1 MKNIVLRQLSPADGK
16 DVYDMLQHIEASEN
30 DFTNP
35 VHGMNY
41 ENYKEWLKEQDCWS
55 RGENLPAGY
64 VTMTIFWLIADGIPV
79 GIGKIRHGLTPAS
92 REEGGNI
99 GYAVDSRCRGNGYGT
114 VLLGCLLHKAEDMG
128 IKERLITIK
137 KFNYASKKAVEK
149 NGCKLTSETDGWWYY
164 YI

>member
-35 VHGMNY
+35 VYGMDY

-55 RGENLPAGY
+55 RGENLPSGY
-64 VTMTIFWLIADGIPV
+64 VSMTIFWLTADGIPV
-79 GIGKIRHGLTPAS
+79 GIGKIRHCLTPAS
-92 REEGGNI
+92 RMEGGNI
-99 GYAVDSRCRGNGYGT
+99 GCAIDSRYRGNGFGT
-114 VLLGCLLHKAEDMG
+114 IILGKLFLKAEEMG

-149 NGCKLTSETDGWWYY
+149 NGWQLTSETENWWYY